1 MFTVNVELL
10 KSTIE
15 SLVNQRDESRTKVF
29 VNSGVGKDFF
39 SNLNKGQIPSIE
51 KIASLAE
58 YLGVSID
65 YLLGRENNAIQKNAD
80 NRVKGT
86 NNGNMGYNIHIEHQN
101 DEITNELVTVFN
113 NLSFSDKAKVM
124 SLIAELSE
132 KNEK

>member
-1 MFTVNVELL
+1 MFTINVELL
-10 KSTIE
+10 KSNIE
-15 SLVNQRDESRTKVF
+15 LLVNQRNESRTKVF

-65 YLLGRENNAIQKNAD
+65 YLIGREHTTQNNVTN
-80 NRVKGT
+80 NVKGT
-86 NNGNMGYNIHIEHQN
+86 NNGNMGYNIKVSSQS
-101 DEITNELVTVFN
+101 DATVNELITVFN
-113 NLSFSDKAKVM
+113 TLSFCDKVKVM
-124 SLIAELSE
+124 SLVAELSE

>member
-1 MFTVNVELL
+1 MFTINVELL
-10 KSTIE
+10 KSNIE
-15 SLVNQRDESRTKVF
+15 LLVNQRNESRTKVF

-65 YLLGRENNAIQKNAD
+65 YLIGREHTTQNNVSCQSDAT
-80 NRVKGT
+80 V
-86 NNGNMGYNIHIEHQN
+86 
-101 DEITNELVTVFN
+101 NELITVFN
-113 NLSFSDKAKVM
+113 TLSFCDKVKVM
-124 SLIAELSE
+124 SLVAELSE